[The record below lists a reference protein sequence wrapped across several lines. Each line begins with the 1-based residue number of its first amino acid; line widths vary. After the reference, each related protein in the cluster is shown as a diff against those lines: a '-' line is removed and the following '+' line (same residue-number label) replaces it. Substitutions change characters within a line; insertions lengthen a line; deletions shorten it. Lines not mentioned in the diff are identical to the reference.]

1 MSGWDDVKRSF
12 QSGNTLT
19 RLIYVNVGV
28 FLIIKVIAVLGFL
41 FQSSWDAARPFTLPA
56 ALNTFIQRPWAIFSY
71 MFLHVNFMHL
81 FFNLLWLYFGGQ
93 IFLNFLSSR
102 KLLSTYLLGG
112 ILGGFLY
119 ILAYNVFPVFQP
131 YLQAS
136 VALGASAGVLAV
148 LVAIATFVPNY
159 TVRLFLL
166 GEVQLK
172 YIALIS
178 VILDVIS
185 IPNGNAGGH
194 IAHIGGALYG
204 FIYASGLKRGQNS
217 AEWFERIIDGVSN
230 TLNGWF
236 SARSPLRPVFRADAN
251 RSNSYSR
258 SRGSTAANRSSSKG
272 KGPEDA
278 QQRVDAI
285 LDKIKASGYSSLT
298 AEEKRFLFD
307 FSKR

>member
-1 MSGWDDVKRSF
+1 MSGWEDVKRSF

-19 RLIYVNVGV
+19 RLIYVNVAV
-28 FLIIKVIAVLGFL
+28 FLLIKVIAVLGFL
-41 FQSSWDAARPFTLPA
+41 FQASWDAAQPFTLPA
-56 ALNTFIQRPWAIFSY
+56 ALNHFIQRPWSIFSY

-93 IFLNFLSSR
+93 IFLNFLSNR
-102 KLLSTYLLGG
+102 KLLSSYLLGG

-178 VILDVIS
+178 VVLDVIS

-204 FIYASGLKRGQNS
+204 FFYASGLKRGQNS

-230 TLNGWF
+230 TFNGWF
-236 SARSPLRPVFRADAN
+236 SARSPLRPVFRADSN
-251 RSNSYSR
+251 RSAARGSRRSTSR
-258 SRGSTAANRSSSKG
+258 SRSSAKG
-272 KGPEDA
+272 QGAEDA